1 MNKKYEVEVIFKP
14 CLLFIEESSRKFTLG
29 KYEAGLLKLKCK
41 KVEKTTKIIIVILK
55 ENYINQ

>member
-41 KVEKTTKIIIVILK
+41 KVDDKTTSITIL
-55 ENYINQ
+55 YLY